1 MRKNEKAVLIEGL
14 RKLSADAAWIADTL
28 EGKQTEAQGSE
39 TEEVA
44 APITETP
51 AETGHPEEAAPAEVF
66 SFEDARA
73 ILADKARAG
82 YKAEVKALLTAHGVQ
97 KLSEI
102 TDPKELTKV
111 VQEAKVIGN
120 G

>member
-1 MRKNEKAVLIEGL
+1 MKKTEKAVLIEGL
-14 RKLSADAAWIADTL
+14 RKLSADAAWIADAL
-28 EGKQTEAQGSE
+28 EGKQADVQEAE
-39 TEEVA
+39 TEEIA
-44 APITETP
+44 APVTETP
-51 AETGHPEEAAPAEVF
+51 AETGQPEEAAPAEVF

-82 YKAEVKALLTAHGVQ
+82 YKAEVKALLTSHGVS

-102 TDPKELTKV
+102 TDQEELTKV